1 MKTKYIILICA
12 IAIFCCLIVTVIS
25 TINSDYDDN
34 LNEINLTD
42 EYDSDIHYTI
52 TEDTEKTPKHHEPY
66 KRDSDRVYISEDEYY
81 DTYDYGDNYE
91 IDNYLESE
99 GGFYY

>member
-1 MKTKYIILICA
+1 MKTKYIILICG
-12 IAIFCCLIVTVIS
+12 IVIFCCLIVTVIA
-25 TINSDYDDN
+25 TINTDYDDN
-34 LNEINLTD
+34 LNEINLD
-42 EYDSDIHYTI
+42 DYDSDTNYIG
-52 TEDTEKTPKHHEPY
+52 EDTEKETPNHHEPY

-81 DTYDYGDNYE
+81 DNYDYGDNYE

>member
-12 IAIFCCLIVTVIS
+12 IVIFCCLIVTAIS
-25 TINSDYDDN
+25 TINTDYDDN

-42 EYDSDIHYTI
+42 NYDSNTDYIV
-52 TEDTEKTPKHHEPY
+52 EDTQKETPKHHEPY

-81 DTYDYGDNYE
+81 DNYDYGDNYD

>member
-12 IAIFCCLIVTVIS
+12 IAIFCCLIVATIS
-25 TINSDYDDN
+25 TINSDYDD

-42 EYDSDIHYTI
+42 EYDSDINYTI
-52 TEDTEKTPKHHEPY
+52 TEDTQKTPKHHEPY

-91 IDNYLESE
+91 IDDYLESE